1 MSNVNFQFIAEFL
14 NVKPPTSPPV
24 NNFNIDF
31 DPSGL
36 GEETHFSLLWL
47 LPGVL
52 LTLSALGVYLT
63 AYQQKHKSNLKAT
76 GQADKLMF

>member
-1 MSNVNFQFIAEFL
+1 MSNVNLQFIAEFL
-14 NVKPPTSPPV
+14 HVKPPTSPPV

-47 LPGVL
+47 MPGVL
-52 LTLSALGVYLT
+52 LTLSALGIYLT
-63 AYQQKHKSNLKAT
+63 AYQQKHKSSLKTTA
-76 GQADKLMF
+76 QAGKLMI

>member
-1 MSNVNFQFIAEFL
+1 MSNVNLQFIAEFL
-14 NVKPPTSPPV
+14 HVKPPTSPPV

-47 LPGVL
+47 MPGVL

-63 AYQQKHKSNLKAT
+63 AYQQKHKNNPKT
-76 GQADKLMF
+76 TDQAGKLMI